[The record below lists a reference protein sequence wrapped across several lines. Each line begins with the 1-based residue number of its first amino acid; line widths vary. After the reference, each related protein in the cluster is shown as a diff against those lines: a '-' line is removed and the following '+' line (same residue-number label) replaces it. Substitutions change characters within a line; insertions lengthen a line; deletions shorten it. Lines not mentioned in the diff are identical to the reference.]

1 MRIFKYLLNT
11 CGGPS
16 DILTTPTTPLENFPV
31 NPESIEK
38 MLYLIRK
45 NKALGL
51 AAPQVGISQRFF
63 ILNRIGFRVFV
74 NPVIDL
80 LGSDVD
86 IRKEGCLSFPWMD
99 VDVSRANVVR
109 LNFQDERGRN
119 LTETFQ
125 ELEARTVLHEVDH
138 LNGIGIWDY
147 LKQP

>member
-1 MRIFKYLLNT
+1 MKIYMYLLNT

-16 DILTTPTTPLENFPV
+16 DILTSPAAVVEKFPLDAET
-31 NPESIEK
+31 IEK
-38 MLYLIRK
+38 MLYLTRK

-63 ILNRIGFRVFV
+63 VLNRIGFRVFV

-86 IRKEGCLSFPWMD
+86 ICKEGCLSFPWMD
-99 VDVSRANVVR
+99 VEVARANIVR

-125 ELEARTVLHEVDH
+125 DLEARTVQHELDH
-138 LNGIGIWDY
+138 INGVGIWQY
-147 LKQP
+147 LK